1 MCISAFIFYLFVDN
15 LYIYIYIYIYYKQ
28 NQTAGEQQN
37 LHLNSMY

>member
-15 LYIYIYIYIYYKQ
+15 LYIYIYYKQ